1 MEKARKRTVG
11 TRTQLWRRTMVLMVV
26 FGVFTFVMLGA
37 QLFTLQIMQHHE
49 LEQRAIAQQMR
60 EVTVAAGR
68 GTIFDSNGIVLAQ
81 SASVENV
88 FISPNEIYRL
98 DQDGAFIARNLA
110 AILDVSEE
118 MILARMQDRDS
129 EYQTI
134 RTRIDRDLANE
145 VRAFIYTH
153 EVRGVHLEPATLRYF
168 PHGRTASHILGFVGT
183 EGTGMGYGV
192 EGSFNRYLTGVD
204 GRVVRLR
211 NAQGGAMLRASYENY
226 YSPEQGHDL
235 HLTIDVNIQRILER
249 HMNQAV
255 YDFDLQAGGFALA
268 MNPQTGA
275 ILGMVSLNDFNPN
288 SHGRLSEERMNALR
302 MQYPDNDEAFWGAVM
317 RELEYSWMNKNI
329 GYSYEPGSTFKMLT
343 LAIALEE
350 GIITADS
357 DRIFY
362 CGGHMDVP
370 GREDPVHCWNRNG
383 HGPLTLTQV
392 MQRSCNVGTVMLA
405 MEIGPDLFFQYLQ
418 AFGLFETTGIDLYG
432 EMMGLV
438 WSEADWNSFIGYG
451 NFSSL
456 AAASFGQTFTLTP
469 IRMATITSA
478 LSNGGYIL
486 VPHIGERVVGQDG
499 TVIREAERVV
509 RRQVISR
516 ETSRL
521 VLQFMESTVADPAWG
536 TGSNAAVPGFR
547 IGGKTG
553 TSVDTVMEALT
564 GETQYILSFVGVAPI
579 DDPEIVLLVALQSPG
594 PNNTTYPSGGMMAA
608 PLTGRMLAEI
618 LPYLGVSCN
627 LGQDERTNA
636 QVPYVR
642 RRTVE
647 EARAELLAEGFRVM
661 IHGEGDLA
669 GRLVMDQMPV
679 GGAIV
684 MVGTEVILYLEGARP
699 EGEVTVPDVT
709 GLRYQEA
716 RAVLQARGLYAS
728 RSGATANHNA
738 IVVSSQS
745 RQPTEIVRRGTV
757 IELTLIDISR

>member
-1 MEKARKRTVG
+1 
-11 TRTQLWRRTMVLMVV
+11 MVLMAV
-26 FGVFTFVMLGA
+26 FGVFTFILLGA
-37 QLFTLQIMQHHE
+37 QLFSLQILQHHE

-60 EVTVAAGR
+60 EITVSANR
-68 GTIFDSNGIVLAQ
+68 GTIFDANGAILAQ

-88 FISPNEIYRL
+88 FIDPNTIYRL
-98 DQDGAFIARNLA
+98 EQDGALIARNLA
-110 AILDVSEE
+110 AILDVDEQ

-129 EYQTI
+129 QFQTI
-134 RTRIDRDLANE
+134 RSRIDRDLADE
-145 VRAFIYTH
+145 VRAFIAEH
-153 EVRGVHLEPATLRYF
+153 EIRGVHLEPAVLRYF
-168 PHGRTASHILGFVGT
+168 PHGRTASHVLGFVGAD
-183 EGTGMGYGV
+183 GTGMGYGV
-192 EGSFNRYLTGVD
+192 EGSFDRYLTGVN
-204 GRVVRLR
+204 GRIVRLT
-211 NAQGGAMLRASYENY
+211 NARGGAMLRASYENY
-226 YSPEQGHDL
+226 YLAQPGHDL
-235 HLTIDVNIQRILER
+235 HLTIDVNIQRIMER

-268 MNPQTGA
+268 MQPQTGA
-275 ILGMVSLNDFNPN
+275 ILGMVSLNDYDPN
-288 SHGRLSEERMNALR
+288 NHGRLSPERMDALR
-302 MQYPDNDEAFWGAVM
+302 QQYPDNDEAFWGAVM
-317 RELEYSWMNKNI
+317 RELEYSWRNKNI

-350 GIITADS
+350 GIISPDS

-392 MQRSCNVGTVMLA
+392 MQRSCNIGTVMLA

-418 AFGLFETTGIDLYG
+418 AFGLFETTGIDLSG

-469 IRMATITSA
+469 IRMVTLTSA
-478 LSNGGYIL
+478 LVNGGYIL
-486 VPHIGERVVGQDG
+486 VPYIGERVVAQDG
-499 TVIREAERVV
+499 TVVREGERVV

-516 ETSRL
+516 ETSEWVRH
-521 VLQFMESTVADPAWG
+521 FMESTVADPLWG

-553 TSVDTVMEALT
+553 TSVDTVLEALT
-564 GETQYILSFVGVAPI
+564 GRTEYVLSFVGVAPM
-579 DDPEIVLLVALQSPG
+579 DSPEIVLLVALQSPG
-594 PNNTTYPSGGMMAA
+594 PNNTTYPSGGQMAA
-608 PLTGRMLAEI
+608 PLAGRMLAEI
-618 LPYLGVSCN
+618 LPYLGVASQ
-627 LGQDERTNA
+627 LGDEERVNA

-642 RRTVE
+642 RQTVE
-647 EARAELLAEGFRVM
+647 EARAELIAEGFRVL
-661 IHGEGDLA
+661 IQGDGEIA
-669 GRLVMDQMPV
+669 GRRVVDQMPA

-684 MVGTEVILYLEGARP
+684 MVGTEVILFLEGARP

-716 RAVLQARGLYAS
+716 RAVLEARGLYAS
-728 RSGATANHNA
+728 RSGAAANHNA
-738 IVVSSQS
+738 IVVYSQS
-745 RQPTEIVRRGTV
+745 RQPTEVVRRGTV